1 MSKVYIVGVT
11 GEEVN
16 ADFKN
21 KNSFER
27 TGINEFQVKPIR
39 SQFLEQLVAKIFQ
52 TDWILI
58 S

>member
-39 SQFLEQLVAKIFQ
+39 SQFLEQLVAKVFQ
-52 TDWILI
+52 TD
-58 S
+58 